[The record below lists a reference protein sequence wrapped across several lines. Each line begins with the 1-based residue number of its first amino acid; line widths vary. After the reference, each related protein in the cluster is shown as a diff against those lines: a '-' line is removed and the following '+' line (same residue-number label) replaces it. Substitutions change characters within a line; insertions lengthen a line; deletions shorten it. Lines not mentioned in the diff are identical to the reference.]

1 MNNTLNK
8 LLLAGD
14 KFMPEIH
21 LRQPQFTY
29 SACRPFTKH
38 EQRIQKFKETGDTN
52 YVYKNELDKACFVHD
67 AAYSDS
73 KDLTKRTVAD
83 KILKNKAFDIAK
95 DPKYDGYQRGLAFMV
110 YKFFD
115 SKVASPDKK
124 SIGSGAKLTSQ
135 IEQLAE
141 ELHKPIIRKFKK
153 RKVYSAFKDNIW
165 GADLADMQLLSK
177 YNKGIR
183 FLLGAIDIFSKYAW
197 VVPLRDKK
205 GISIAKAFQIILKQS
220 NRKSNKIWV
229 DKGSEFY
236 NAFFKKWLRDNDIVM
251 YSTHNEGKSV
261 VAERFIRTLKS
272 KIYKYMTSISKNVY
286 IDKLDDIADEY
297 NNTYYTTIKMKPDDV
312 KDNTYINAD
321 KEINNKDPK
330 FKVGDHVRISKYKN
344 IFAKGYMPNWSEE
357 VIDIKKVKNTV
368 PRTYVINDLNGEEIP
383 GTFYEKELQKTNQE
397 EFRIE
402 KVIRQKGDKIYVEW
416 KGYNNSFNSWIDKAS
431 LVQRTQKDI
440 IK

>member
-1 MNNTLNK
+1 MNNTINK

-29 SACRPFTKH
+29 SACGPFTKH

-52 YVYKNELDKACFVHD
+52 YIYKNELDKACFAHD
-67 AAYSDS
+67 AAYSYS

-95 DPKYDGYQRGLAFMV
+95 DPKYDGYQRGLASMV

-124 SIGSGAKLTSQ
+124 SVGSGAKRVNTKIAPQ
-135 IEQLAE
+135 NEQLAE
-141 ELHKPIIRKFKK
+141 ELHQPIIRKFQK

-165 GADLADMQLLSK
+165 GVDLADMQLLSK

-183 FLLGAIDIFSKYAW
+183 FLLCVIDIFSKYAS
-197 VVPLRDKK
+197 VVPLKDKK
-205 GISIAKAFQIILKQS
+205 GISIVKAFQIILKQS
-220 NRKSNKIWV
+220 NSRKPNKIWV

-236 NAFFKKWLRDNDIVM
+236 NAYFKKWLRDNYIVM

-286 IDKLDDIADEY
+286 IDKLDNI
-297 NNTYYTTIKMKPDDV
+297 
-312 KDNTYINAD
+312 DN
-321 KEINNKDPK
+321 
-330 FKVGDHVRISKYKN
+330 
-344 IFAKGYMPNWSEE
+344 
-357 VIDIKKVKNTV
+357 
-368 PRTYVINDLNGEEIP
+368 
-383 GTFYEKELQKTNQE
+383 
-397 EFRIE
+397 
-402 KVIRQKGDKIYVEW
+402 
-416 KGYNNSFNSWIDKAS
+416 
-431 LVQRTQKDI
+431 
-440 IK
+440 